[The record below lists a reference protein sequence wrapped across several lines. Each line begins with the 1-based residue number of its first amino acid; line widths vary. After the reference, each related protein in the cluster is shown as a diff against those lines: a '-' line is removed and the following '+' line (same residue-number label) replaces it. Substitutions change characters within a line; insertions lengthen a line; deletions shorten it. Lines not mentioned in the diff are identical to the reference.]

1 MFLLVKILPILL
13 LGLALF
19 ISFLLRHF
27 SDFLGLHSRSKFII
41 TSLNKTIFFTV
52 AVILRDNVWHIFYL
66 IKLSGDIEENSSPK
80 LNSSQN
86 LNSTAAHNF
95 IKVSQLIAYNSI
107 HKYDVIYLSE
117 TYIDSSTVLGDD
129 SLEISGYNLAPCDH
143 STNTKRGGVC
153 VY

>member
-52 AVILRDNVWHIFYL
+52 AVILRDNIWHIFYL
-66 IKLSGDIEENSSPK
+66 IKLSGDK
-80 LNSSQN
+80 LNASQN

-95 IKVSQLIAYNSI
+95 IKVSLLIAYNSI

-117 TYIDSSTVLGDD
+117 TYIDSSTVLGYD
-129 SLEISGYNLAPCDH
+129 SLEISGYNLVPCDH